1 MSSEVRLST
10 LMGYV
15 IPEGFSIGTK
25 CSEERMSD
33 EEVFEVISKAKS
45 NFSRGQAQLGIILPN
60 DIIRKE
66 QINAA
71 SLSKGI
77 SWHTKRLIRTF
88 EGKGVAL
95 DLGCGVGLSSIAL
108 IKKGWTVYALD
119 KHKEVLDIFKSRISE
134 VKAQLKPEEPALGK
148 YAIINK
154 DITDMS
160 LKENL
165 LDLVLAEDVLPYL
178 SPDSLIPTI
187 KKIYKALLPGG
198 VFIGTLLINRELRNN
213 EEVVLMA
220 SVCFLR
226 AYSYT
231 NPAFVTNIFRHV
243 GFHMEACNF
252 RNLFD
257 SSHPAQL
264 VSFVAKKLPS

>member
-10 LMGYV
+10 LIGYV
-15 IPEGFSIGTK
+15 FPEGFSIGTK
-25 CSEERMSD
+25 CCEERMSD
-33 EEVFEVISKAKS
+33 EEIFEAISEAKS
-45 NFSRGQAQLGIILPN
+45 NFLRGQAELGIILPD
-60 DIIRKE
+60 DIVRKE

-71 SLSKGI
+71 RLSQGI
-77 SWHTKRLIRTF
+77 SLYTERLIRTF

-134 VKAQLKPEEPALGK
+134 VKAQLKPEESPLGK

-178 SPDSLIPTI
+178 SPDSLIPTF

-198 VFIGTLLINRELRNN
+198 VFIGTFLINRELVTK
-213 EEVVLMA
+213 EDVIPMATICVLK
-220 SVCFLR
+220 

-231 NPAFVTNIFRHV
+231 NSAFVTNIFKHV
-243 GFHMEACNF
+243 GFHMEVCNF